1 MTLQDL
7 YFDVALQETTSLFKI
22 PFASH
27 ISHCVLRKDTKKVLH
42 TCTSSYNLIKNK
54 TLIEPVHQELVKRYG
69 TSGFA
74 TEITCYG
81 DTKFF
86 VRFLIN
92 DRSARIQ
99 RGDELLPCIEIG
111 NSYNGKLKSF
121 VKMGFYRIQS
131 RSSLKAYAFDF
142 SKNTKRTEIPRLNPT
157 FLKEGFEGYN
167 KTIKQFKKLNQRQFT
182 KKETRSFK
190 EDIQAI
196 GIFPNTLIDLVFKYF
211 EEEAS
216 RHHFIK
222 SPWLLYCAFNKVLFA
237 ADFKMHIDERIKR
250 DVKISKLIEAIA

>member
-54 TLIEPVHQELVKRYG
+54 TLIEPIHQELIKRYG
-69 TSGFA
+69 ISGFA
-74 TEITCYG
+74 TEIISY
-81 DTKFF
+81 DETKFF

-92 DRSARIQ
+92 DKSERIQ
-99 RGDELLPCIEIG
+99 PGDELLPCIEIG
-111 NSYNGKLKSF
+111 NSYNGKLRSF

-131 RSSLKAYAFDF
+131 RSSLKAYAYDL
-142 SKNTKRTEIPRLNPT
+142 SKQAKRTEIPQLGSM
-157 FLKEGFEGYN
+157 FLENGFKKYDD
-167 KTIKQFKKLNQRQFT
+167 KIKHFKKLNQRQLS
-182 KKETRSFK
+182 KKEVTSFK
-190 EDIQAI
+190 EDIRAI
-196 GIFPNTLIDLVFKYF
+196 SIFPNTLIDLVFKYF
-211 EEEAS
+211 EKEAS
-216 RHHFIK
+216 RHHFRK

-250 DVKISKLIEAIA
+250 DAKISKLIEAFA